1 MGTKYL
7 FGLLC
12 SAVLTMAL
20 TLPGCMTMPDGSS
33 EPDYMLIE
41 FGAVAVFTVIVNE
54 TKVSDKKVLEA
65 YHGLSNLERTLQS
78 MTDSGEPLDLAIVDQ
93 MLANAVPVEYQ
104 ALTAMGSKLIRQ
116 RAKLYLGESMPD
128 VDLGKYELV
137 GKIAQSV
144 VSGAKAAIE
153 PKAFTIK

>member
-1 MGTKYL
+1 MGTKL

-12 SAVLTMAL
+12 SAVLAFAL

-33 EPDYMLIE
+33 EPDYTMIE
-41 FGAVAVFTVIVNE
+41 FGAVAVFTVLINE
-54 TKVSDKKVLEA
+54 TKVSDEKVLEA
-65 YHGLSNLERTLQS
+65 YRGLSNLESTLQS
-78 MTDSGEPLDLAIVDQ
+78 MIDSGEPLDLAIVDQ

-128 VDLGKYELV
+128 VDLGKYALV